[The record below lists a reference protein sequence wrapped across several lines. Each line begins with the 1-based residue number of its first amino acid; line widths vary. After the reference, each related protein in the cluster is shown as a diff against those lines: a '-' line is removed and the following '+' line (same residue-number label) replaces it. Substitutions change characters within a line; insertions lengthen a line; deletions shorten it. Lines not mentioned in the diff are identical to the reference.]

1 MDGWVDGR
9 VDGWLDR
16 RVLGWMGMDR
26 GMALE
31 AGGPIREV
39 TLVQEKKD
47 EGLGGG
53 QRRADLR
60 DSSPGEMRILKTS

>member
-1 MDGWVDGR
+1 MGRWTGRWMVRQMSAGVDGC
-9 VDGWLDR
+9 GQR
-16 RVLGWMGMDR
+16 RGAGSR
-26 GMALE
+26 GTNQ
-31 AGGPIREV
+31 EV
-39 TLVQEKKD
+39 TLVQEKRD